1 MDESKVVKQIA
12 EWMVKEGTKNTT
24 EGNWIFHIDEIK
36 KEFNVSKMFVAAY
49 CGEIFDSLYEHES
62 VADVECTLQEG
73 SDFYVK
79 TFDVDFYTKF
89 CPNVE
94 DKDWSEIV

>member
-24 EGNWIFHIDEIK
+24 EGNWIFHIDEIT

-62 VADVECTLQEG
+62 VADVECTHKKALI
-73 SDFYVK
+73 FM
-79 TFDVDFYTKF
+79 
-89 CPNVE
+89 
-94 DKDWSEIV
+94 